1 MLFEDIRTLHECAEA
16 DHAVGDQIADGVWI
30 ERRTIL
36 RLGAASL
43 AALLTGFPIASAD
56 EPSKPDAS
64 PDAIDLD
71 AFVLQAQPLARKLV
85 AAEVPDEERYLK
97 TIARLIARIEGIK
110 PSTLRPRQKY
120 GMRTEVL
127 FRPLIIYQ
135 MRLAPGARIPLHDH
149 RNYNGVLMGLEG
161 SASCRNFEVV
171 DEGQPTE
178 GEVTIRVSSET
189 EVERGVISTLSR
201 RRDNLHELQAGTRG
215 ARLLDVF
222 THFADDA
229 RSHWIKREPRPLDPE
244 ARTYKATWRKRK

>member
-1 MLFEDIRTLHECAEA
+1 MLFENIRTLHECAEA

-43 AALLTGFPIASAD
+43 AALLTGLPLASAD
-56 EPSKPDAS
+56 EPLA

-85 AAEVPDEERYLK
+85 EAKVPDEERYLK

-120 GMRTEVL
+120 GMHTEAL
-127 FRPLIIYQ
+127 FRPLIVYQ
-135 MRLAPGARIPLHDH
+135 MRLAPGAGIPLHDH

-178 GEVTIRVSSET
+178 GEVTVRVSSET
-189 EVERGVISTLSR
+189 ELERGVISTLSR
-201 RRDNLHELQAGTRG
+201 RRDNLHELKAGKRG

-222 THFADDA
+222 THFSDNA
-229 RSHWIKREPRPLDPE
+229 RSHWIKREPAPLDE
-244 ARTYKATWRKRK
+244 QARTYKATWAPRRR